1 MISREEALAILDE
14 FIQNENLKRH
24 MYAVEAAMRDYAL
37 DFGEDPDLWGL
48 VGLLHDF
55 DWEIHPT
62 LEAHPQDE
70 AHSSYNG
77 S

>member
-1 MISREEALAILDE
+1 MTSRKEALAILDE

-24 MYAVEAAMRDYAL
+24 MVAVEAAMRDYAI

-48 VGLLHDF
+48 AGLLHDF

-62 LEAHPQDE
+62 LEAHPKE
-70 AHSSYNG
+70 G
-77 S
+77 VP